1 MKLRKK
7 ERTAKVAMNSLLPY
21 FSWLCERKVYKN
33 RAIVASKKRS
43 TDQKHQASKKRME
56 IEPSINSDDHQAIS
70 DISTASV
77 TSATPHRISGV
88 ATKRQRSEFVP
99 FIFPNLF
106 QLTLYSVFVSVFGY
120 VNLDIILN
128 FFLDWQAIE
137 YLPSSCTITNA
148 CNYFSATCIVLQQTT
163 KQ

>member
-7 ERTAKVAMNSLLPY
+7 ERTAKVAVNSLLPY

-43 TDQKHQASKKRME
+43 MISTDQKHQATKKRME
-56 IEPSINSDDHQAIS
+56 IEPSMNSEDRQAIS

-88 ATKRQRSEFVP
+88 ATKRQRSEFVL
-99 FIFPNLF
+99 FIFPNSF
-106 QLTLYSVFVSVFGY
+106 ST
-120 VNLDIILN
+120 
-128 FFLDWQAIE
+128 FFF
-137 YLPSSCTITNA
+137 N
-148 CNYFSATCIVLQQTT
+148 
-163 KQ
+163 